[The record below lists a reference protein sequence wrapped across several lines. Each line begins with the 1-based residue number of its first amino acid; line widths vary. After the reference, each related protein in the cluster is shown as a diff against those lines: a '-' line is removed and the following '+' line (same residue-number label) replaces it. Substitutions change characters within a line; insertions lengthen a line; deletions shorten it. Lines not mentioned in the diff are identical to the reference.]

1 MNNALLHFEQ
11 FFAET
16 LFGISVMVVVIL
28 FTMYTFLEILLAYRR
43 SIEPR
48 VSRGRHYEVLKS
60 IAYVMLLVFAQFL
73 ALFIWVLALTGLEL
87 VSHWVPALLFT
98 ASFFTSVG
106 NFTEVLPEGW
116 GLTPSIIAFSGLF
129 SFAWA
134 TAATMSMA
142 RALMEQLDRHK
153 ED

>member
-1 MNNALLHFEQ
+1 MKNVLTNFEQ

-16 LFGISVMVVVIL
+16 LFGLAVMVVVIL
-28 FTMYTFLEILLAYRR
+28 FTMYTFLEILLAYRS
-43 SIEPR
+43 SIDPKITK
-48 VSRGRHYEVLKS
+48 GRRFEVIKF
-60 IAYVMLLVFAQFL
+60 IAFVMLLVAAQFF
-73 ALFIWVLALTGLEL
+73 ALLIWVLSLTGLEI

-106 NFTEVLPEGW
+106 NFTAVLPEGW
-116 GLTPSIIAFSGLF
+116 SLTPSIIAFSGLF

-142 RALMEQLDRHK
+142 RTLMEQLDRYK

>member
-1 MNNALLHFEQ
+1 MRSPFVHLEQ
-11 FFAET
+11 FYAES
-16 LFGISVMVVVIL
+16 LFGLCMMAVVIF
-28 FTMYTFLEILLAYRR
+28 FTMYAFLEILLAYRR
-43 SIEPR
+43 SIDPK
-48 VSRGRHYEVLKS
+48 VFKGRHYEVAKFVFF
-60 IAYVMLLVFAQFL
+60 VMLLVFAQFIT
-73 ALFIWVLALTGLEL
+73 LFIWVLSLTWFEL
-87 VSHWVPALLFT
+87 VTDWVPALLFT
-98 ASFFTSVG
+98 ASFYTSVG

-153 ED
+153 KV